1 MLTVWPLTKR
11 SARFY
16 GKYVGQSDQTHQ
28 ELPKEFPHQVSPPFA
43 GKWLTAISAT
53 APLSGSFRSLF
64 ILSCRAAF
72 CQFCCLFWVFPSVR
86 NPGLCLDK
94 PGRGGI
100 MKRRKGA
107 AASGWP
113 LTSHSYVIYADRL
126 GTSQAVSTLLW
137 SVCRSKRPDIPK
149 ISKEIFPSSLTSL
162 HREVAN
168 RCFAATPL
176 SDPLRGITQYST
188 G

>member
-1 MLTVWPLTKR
+1 MLTVWTLPKR

-16 GKYVGQSDQTHQ
+16 GKYVGQHDQTHQ
-28 ELPKEFPHQVSPPFA
+28 ELPKEFLHQASLPFT
-43 GKWLTAISAT
+43 GKWPTAVLQQRLFLTPSGAVHSIAQDDERC
-53 APLSGSFRSLF
+53 LSNAAKTP
-64 ILSCRAAF
+64 RA
-72 CQFCCLFWVFPSVR
+72 
-86 NPGLCLDK
+86 CLDK